1 MKKKKML
8 VISTCIIIIMIGI
21 LFISQKMKQEEKEDA
36 SQVVTTISQEEYN
49 FYCEIVQ
56 KDYKGKDKKK
66 LEKLTKEYAESVYA
80 QYALGQKYG
89 VCEPYSYEYLK
100 MKMET
105 ENQQRKAKHEAGE
118 VVYGILEYK
127 LDGYLQYQLSNVRL
141 SVIDQIVKSSDEKLE
156 KKAKEYWK
164 ENQVK
169 FKRID
174 SVEYQLGQEKK
185 TVTWKDFPTLEKIDS
200 QLFTYL
206 YEGKEGDVFSIE
218 KEGDT
223 IQGKIIR
230 KTMKNPKFEENK
242 VEIIK
247 NYVATVY
254 YDKLTEEFKKE
265 NILEYE

>member
-1 MKKKKML
+1 ML

-21 LFISQKMKQEEKEDA
+21 LVISQKMKQEEKEDA

-118 VVYGILEYK
+118 VVYGILAYK
-127 LDGYLQYQLSNVRL
+127 LDGYLQYQLSNLRL
-141 SVIDQIVKSSDEKLE
+141 SIIDQIVKSGDEKLE
-156 KKAKEYWK
+156 QKAKKYWK
-164 ENQVK
+164 ENQDK

-185 TVTWKDFPTLEKIDS
+185 TVTWEELPTLEKTDS

-218 KEGDT
+218 KDGGT

-230 KTMKNPKFEENK
+230 KTMEKSKFEGNK
-242 VEIIK
+242 GEIIK
-247 NYVATVY
+247 NYVGTVY
-254 YDKLTEEFKKE
+254 YDELTEQSKKE